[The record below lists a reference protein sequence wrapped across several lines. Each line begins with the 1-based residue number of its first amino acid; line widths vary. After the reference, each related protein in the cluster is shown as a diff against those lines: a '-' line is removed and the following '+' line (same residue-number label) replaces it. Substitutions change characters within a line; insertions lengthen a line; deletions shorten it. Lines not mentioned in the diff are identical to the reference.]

1 MLSCHLANIW
11 FLFRQTFLHN
21 LVSWLSDSVSLTNW
35 RLVAPLECLICNVW
49 RICAFFA
56 VESVGTSHHHHH
68 NHLYPHPHPH
78 HRHRLSRFF
87 ELPFECRGA
96 CQSANKAPSVQV
108 TPIFQNFPES
118 AISLPRWMQMHFCR
132 KASNPF
138 SSNRLKDTFY
148 TKWKINIKHEKY
160 WKL

>member
-1 MLSCHLANIW
+1 MLSCHLANIR
-11 FLFRQTFLHN
+11 FLFRQTFLHK
-21 LVSWLSDSVSLTNW
+21 LVTWLSDSVSLTNW

-78 HRHRLSRFF
+78 PHHRHRLSRFF

-118 AISLPRWMQMHFCR
+118 AISLPR
-132 KASNPF
+132 
-138 SSNRLKDTFY
+138 
-148 TKWKINIKHEKY
+148 
-160 WKL
+160 